1 MAGASIVIFDLRDV
15 SEKMEL
21 VKKAGVSARGWE
33 LDASDT
39 KAVSSAVDQVEKELG
54 PIRVLVNVQG
64 IIGSRPVM
72 ENYENFWKTRYGN
85 QYRFGNT
92 PAGFWNLH

>member
-1 MAGASIVIFDLRDV
+1 
-15 SEKMEL
+15 MEL
-21 VKKAGVSARGWE
+21 VKKTGVSARGWE

-64 IIGSRPVM
+64 IIGSRPVVM
-72 ENYENFWKTRYGN
+72 ENYENFWKTMEI
-85 QYRFGNT
+85 NT
-92 PAGFWNLH
+92 GSVIPPQASGI